1 MISLVNLLR
10 LWRGKNIK
18 SLPVRVL
25 PGATAHDLAVTCI
38 VKNEANYLEEWI
50 TFHCAQGVSHFFIYD
65 NESTDRSADILA
77 PFVASGLV
85 TLARWPH
92 VKGYHASAR
101 AFAHALSS
109 YGAQCRWMAFID
121 ADEFLYCPDGTK
133 LPALLQGMASCP
145 ALIVHRHTY
154 GTSGH
159 LTPPGGLIRHFNRR
173 MPAPEGCFEMTSFLA
188 PKSVVQPAHVVGV
201 NGPHFFM
208 LRGSKAIGQDETGEM
223 LTGRHAPAFR
233 ADVVRINHY
242 YTKDRQSFL
251 TRISRGRAGNTVVPE
266 SKWLSLFEHVEARAT
281 VRDDGILSL
290 LKPEGPH

>member
-10 LWRGKNIK
+10 RLRGNTIK
-18 SLPVRVL
+18 RLPVRV
-25 PGATAHDLAVTCI
+25 PAGTPVDDLALTCI
-38 VKNEANYLEEWI
+38 VKNEADYLEEWI
-50 TFHCAQGVSHFFIYD
+50 AFHHAQGVDHFFIYD
-65 NESTDRSADILA
+65 NESTDRSAEVLA
-77 PFVASGLV
+77 PFVSSGLV
-85 TLARWPH
+85 TLTRWPH

-101 AFAHALSS
+101 AFAHALST
-109 YGAQCRWMAFID
+109 YGAHYRWMAFID

-133 LPALLQGMASCP
+133 LPTLLQRMAHCP

-159 LTPPGGLIRHFNRR
+159 LTPPGGLIRHFDMR
-173 MPAPEGCFEMTSFLA
+173 MPAPAAGFEMTSFLA
-188 PKSVVQPAHVVGV
+188 PKSIVQPAHVVGV
-201 NGPHFFM
+201 NGPHIFV
-208 LRGSKAIGQDETGEM
+208 LRGSKAIGHDETGEV

-251 TRISRGRAGNTVVPE
+251 ARMSRGRAGNTVVPE

-281 VRDDGILSL
+281 VRDNGILSL
-290 LKPEGPH
+290 LTPEGPR